1 MSRPDPLR
9 STNGL
14 VSDLIHASAAF
25 ALIGGWSR
33 AELHATLDLALLA
46 AAEAIGMKKRK
57 LAASLEVTERTLR
70 NWRKSHC
77 PGKGCPYRLE
87 TILRKTGIDIPDD
100 TPFSCQSSQDLR
112 NAVSDSLEQTQ
123 RVFPSL
129 FLSGKA
135 SWASVE
141 RFGNFLR
148 QKIEILAHIGSLVE
162 KKKTPDTAT
171 AVPGIGETQRR
182 ALDPTHFEGA

>member
-1 MSRPDPLR
+1 MIRPESSR

-14 VSDLIHASAAF
+14 VSDLVHACAAF

-33 AELHATLDLALLA
+33 AELHATLDLAFLA

-57 LAASLEVTERTLR
+57 LAASLDVTERTLR
-70 NWRKSHC
+70 NWQRHC
-77 PGKGCPYRLE
+77 PGKGAPYRLE

-100 TPFSCQSSQDLR
+100 TPFPCQSSEDLR
-112 NAVSDSLEQTQ
+112 SAVSVSLEETQ

-135 SWASVE
+135 SWAPVE
-141 RFGNFLR
+141 RFGAFLR
-148 QKIEILAHIGSLVE
+148 QKIEILARLGSLVG
-162 KKKTPDTAT
+162 KKKVPDTAP

-182 ALDPTHFEGA
+182 ALDPTHCEGA